1 MSETWYNELQGY
13 HNDDTK
19 MGIRGG
25 SVMEIRVL
33 RYFLETAREGSM
45 TGASLKLHV
54 TQPTLSKQIKELEE
68 ELGQKLF
75 IRGNHNIHLTPE
87 GEILYKRALD
97 ILEMVDLTA
106 SEFAS
111 MNEFNGGD
119 IYIGCAESEG
129 ITLLAKAAKQLRE
142 EQDNLYFHL
151 YSGNA
156 ETVCERLDKGLL
168 DFAVVVQNIDLSKYS
183 YLELPVKDTWGLI
196 MRKDSPMGSKTKI
209 SVEDLMNLPLIVS
222 RQGATSEM
230 PEWLQ
235 KNYDRLNIIA
245 TYDLIFNASILVR
258 EGLGYVLGFDKL
270 VNTGSESILCF
281 RPIEP
286 TITSPMRLIWRKEQR
301 FSKAAELFLR
311 EVRHMLDYR

>member
-1 MSETWYNELQGY
+1 
-13 HNDDTK
+13 
-19 MGIRGG
+19 
-25 SVMEIRVL
+25 MEIRVL
-33 RYFLETAREGSM
+33 RYFVEAAREESM

-75 IRGNHNIHLTPE
+75 IRGNYSIRLTPE

-97 ILEMVDLTA
+97 ILEMVDLAT

-129 ITLLAKAAKQLRE
+129 ITLLAKAAKHLRE
-142 EQDNLYFHL
+142 EQEHLHFHL

-156 ETVCERLDKGLL
+156 ETVCGRLDKGLL
-168 DFAVVVQNIDLSKYS
+168 DFAVVVQNIDLSRYS
-183 YLELPVKDTWGLI
+183 YLDLPAKDTWGLI
-196 MRKDSPMGSKTKI
+196 MRKDSPMVSRAKI
-209 SVEDLMNLPLIVS
+209 SIEDLIGLPLIAS
-222 RQGATSEM
+222 RQGATNEM

-235 KNYDRLNIIA
+235 KNYGRLNIVA

-258 EGLGYVLGFDKL
+258 EGLGYALGFDKL
-270 VNTGSESILCF
+270 VSTGAESVLCF

-301 FSKAAELFLR
+301 FSRAAELFLN
-311 EVRHMLDYR
+311 EVRHIL

>member
-1 MSETWYNELQGY
+1 
-13 HNDDTK
+13 
-19 MGIRGG
+19 
-25 SVMEIRVL
+25 MEIRVL
-33 RYFLETAREGSM
+33 RYFVEAAKERSM
-45 TGASLKLHV
+45 TGASRKLHV

-75 IRGNHNIHLTPE
+75 IRGNYNIHLTPE

-97 ILEMVDLTA
+97 ILEMVDLTT

-111 MNEFNGGD
+111 MNGFNGGD

-129 ITLLAKAAKQLRE
+129 ITLLAKAAKQLQAK
-142 EQDNLYFHL
+142 QDNLRFHM

-168 DFAVVVQNIDLSKYS
+168 DLAVVVQNIDLSKYS
-183 YLELPVKDTWGLI
+183 YLDLPIKDTWGLI
-196 MRKDSPMGSKTKI
+196 MRKDSPMVSKAKI
-209 SVEDLMNLPLIVS
+209 PIENLIGLPLIVS
-222 RQGATSEM
+222 RQGVTNEM

-235 KNYDRLNIIA
+235 KNYDRLNIVA

-258 EGLGYVLGFDKL
+258 EGVGYALGFDKL
-270 VNTGSESILCF
+270 VNTGAESIMCF

-286 TITSPMRLIWRKEQR
+286 TITSPMRLIWRKEQQ
-301 FSKAAELFLR
+301 FSKAAELFL
-311 EVRHMLDYR
+311 EKVRDICG